1 MEKNSKSWKLIS
13 WAFGLL
19 FLLIGILNLIL
30 IHPVPG
36 IFYVVVSLFYLP
48 PISMA
53 IEKRLG
59 FSIPVWLKIAFAL
72 LLLWATLA
80 VGDLMEYL
88 ENYI

>member
-1 MEKNSKSWKLIS
+1 MDNNSKSWNIIG
-13 WAFGLL
+13 WTFGLL
-19 FLLIGILNLIL
+19 FLVIGILNLIL

-36 IFYVVVSLFYLP
+36 IFYIVVSLFYLP

-53 IEKRLG
+53 IQKRLG

-80 VGDLMEYL
+80 VGELMEYL
-88 ENYI
+88 GPYI

>member
-1 MEKNSKSWKLIS
+1 MDKDSKSWNIIS
-13 WAFGLL
+13 WTFGLL
-19 FLLIGILNLIL
+19 FLVIGILNLFL

-36 IFYVVVSLFYLP
+36 IFYLAVSLFYLP
-48 PISMA
+48 PISKA

-88 ENYI
+88 EDYI